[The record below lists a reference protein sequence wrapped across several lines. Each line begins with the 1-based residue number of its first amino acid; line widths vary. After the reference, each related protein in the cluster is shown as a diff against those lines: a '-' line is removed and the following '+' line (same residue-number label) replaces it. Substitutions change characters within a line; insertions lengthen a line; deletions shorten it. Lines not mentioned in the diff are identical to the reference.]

1 MKLCYFIRMPEYPV
15 IVDFD
20 GIVIA
25 GVSESDLIKGLGK
38 VEIVTK
44 KNYDVIDS
52 TGEGWIF
59 TPELGVLSPLSFKK
73 NRTKKDMINLV
84 NNRKNKSENERP
96 YSDRSLSAKR
106 YEIVFNDLI
115 KVLKS

>member
-1 MKLCYFIRMPEYPV
+1 MKLRYFIRVPEYPV

-25 GVSESDLIKGLGK
+25 GVSESDLIKELGK
-38 VEIVTK
+38 AEIVAK
-44 KNYDVIDS
+44 KNYDAVDL
-52 TGEGWIF
+52 TGEVWIF
-59 TPELGVLSPLSFKK
+59 TPEHGALSPLSFKK
-73 NRTKKDMINLV
+73 NRTKKDLINLV

-106 YEIVFNDLI
+106 YEIVFNDLVAI
-115 KVLKS
+115 LKS